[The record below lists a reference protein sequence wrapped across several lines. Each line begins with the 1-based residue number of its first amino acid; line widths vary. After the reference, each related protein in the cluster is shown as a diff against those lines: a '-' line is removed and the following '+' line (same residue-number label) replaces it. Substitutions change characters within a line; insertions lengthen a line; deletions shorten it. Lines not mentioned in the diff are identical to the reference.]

1 MELFRATSCRLKAD
15 IHFHDKGPL
24 YIFNRVLVSNFL
36 IQWPIL
42 KNSDFYRLKIGLFR
56 IFQRFP
62 EREERGE
69 RESRESR
76 ERRERRERTERG
88 ERRERGERGG
98 SFQVISK
105 MMLRMKWN
113 IVEKYSGS
121 SSYCTW
127 IERRSNVV
135 RFSSRICIK
144 VTQVNQL
151 IYLMPLIFF
160 KTP

>member
-62 EREERGE
+62 EREREEREEREERGERGERGE
-69 RESRESR
+69 REERERGEDR
-76 ERRERRERTERG
+76 ERREEREG
-88 ERRERGERGG
+88 REEARFELYQKWCLEWNETLLKNIQGHRVNVHELKEEAMW
-98 SFQVISK
+98 SDFQAEFALK
-105 MMLRMKWN
+105 
-113 IVEKYSGS
+113 
-121 SSYCTW
+121 
-127 IERRSNVV
+127 
-135 RFSSRICIK
+135 
-144 VTQVNQL
+144 
-151 IYLMPLIFF
+151 
-160 KTP
+160 

>member
-1 MELFRATSCRLKAD
+1 MT
-15 IHFHDKGPL
+15 
-24 YIFNRVLVSNFL
+24 NFKK
-36 IQWPIL
+36 QWLLQVENWTIP
-42 KNSDFYRLKIGLFR
+42 NFSKIPR
-56 IFQRFP
+56 
-62 EREERGE
+62 ERERGE
-69 RESRESR
+69 RGERGERR
-76 ERRERRERTERG
+76 ERRERRERG
-88 ERRERGERGG
+88 KRERGEDRERREEREGREEAR
-98 SFQVISK
+98 FELYQK